1 VRILAICRG
10 APGLGRVAP
19 AYALVQT
26 FRAAPTGAEALFA
39 TYAAGPAY
47 LTALGEDVVDLGLPD
62 GLFIDAVAPQAL
74 RVLELAEEFAPD
86 LVLIDGEFYL
96 PATMRHLGIPIAY
109 LANPHDLLGEPNTFR
124 RVNRLLLNHA
134 DAVVISSL
142 TCPTARE
149 LPGLVPG
156 TRCLEVPAIVKDLPV
171 VHRPHPGPPRVLVSM
186 GGGSLSAD
194 PRFREAT
201 DAALATLLAE
211 LDTLVTHRAVASATV
226 VLGADVTLTLTCAP
240 PWLTVTAHPTEL
252 TTLYPDHEVLVVRA
266 GRNATAEARYAG
278 IPTVLIP
285 VTADRHRGGEQRHNA
300 EVAAHAGN
308 IFPAPDWH
316 QPATLREALHQALAH
331 AGGSRRPGWR
341 GNDSA
346 ARFLARL
353 CRTVNDPHV
362 AHPVLDG
369 KVA

>member
-1 VRILAICRG
+1 MRILAICRG

-26 FRAAPTGAEALFA
+26 LRAAPAGVEALFA

-47 LTALGEDVVDLGLPD
+47 LTALGERVVDLGMPD
-62 GLFIDAVAPQAL
+62 GLFVDAVAPQAL
-74 RVLELAEEFAPD
+74 RVLEVAEQFAPD

-96 PATMRHLGIPIAY
+96 PATLRHLGVPIAY

-124 RVNRLLLNHA
+124 RVNRLLLGHA

-142 TCPTARE
+142 ACPTVRE

-156 TRCLEVPAIVKDLPV
+156 IRCLEVPAIVKDIPL
-171 VHRPHPGPPRVLVSM
+171 VHRRPAGPPRVLVSM

-201 DAALATLLAE
+201 DAALAALLAE
-211 LDTLVTHRAVASATV
+211 LDALVTRRAVASVTV
-226 VLGADVTLTLTCAP
+226 VLGADVTLPMACAP
-240 PWLTVTAHPTEL
+240 PWLAVAAHPTEL
-252 TTLYPDHEVLVVRA
+252 TALYPDHEVLVVRA
-266 GRNATAEARYAG
+266 GRNAIGEARYAG

-300 EVAAHAGN
+300 EVAGCSGN

-316 QPATLREALHQALAH
+316 QPVRLREAVHQALAH
-331 AGGSRRPGWR
+331 ARTGRRPGWR
-341 GNDSA
+341 GNESA

-353 CRTVNDPHV
+353 RHTVNDPHV
-362 AHPVLDG
+362 AHAVLEG